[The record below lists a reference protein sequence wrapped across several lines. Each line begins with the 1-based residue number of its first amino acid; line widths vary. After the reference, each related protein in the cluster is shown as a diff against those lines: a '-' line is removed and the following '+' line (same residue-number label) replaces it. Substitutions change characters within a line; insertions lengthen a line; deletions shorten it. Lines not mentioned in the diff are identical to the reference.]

1 MGMSVVE
8 HRYLGTEA
16 GMGNNLSQV
25 NYSIDHL
32 ERRNVHGLRS
42 LSPSPLLLAIIISFS
57 MWTSIA
63 GLIWMSVR

>member
-1 MGMSVVE
+1 MSAVE
-8 HRYLGTEA
+8 RQYLGIEA
-16 GMGNNLSQV
+16 GMGKNLSQV

-57 MWTSIA
+57 MWVSIVA
-63 GLIWMSVR
+63 LIWMIIR